1 MRLIGLVLTFA
12 VGLVLAPL
20 APEAQQANVYRLG
33 TISILVAE
41 LIALKP
47 DVIVVDTTPGAIAA
61 MQATAAIPI
70 VMFNVS
76 DPVDTGL
83 VASLARPDGNVTGST
98 DFGTELAVKA
108 VDLMH
113 AAVPRAARIAIF
125 MSDNPHIVKPVDPA
139 ELGVVV
145 STLVARSLER

>member
-1 MRLIGLVLTFA
+1 M
-12 VGLVLAPL
+12 
-20 APEAQQANVYRLG
+20 
-33 TISILVAE
+33 
-41 LIALKP
+41 
-47 DVIVVDTTPGAIAA
+47 
-61 MQATAAIPI
+61 
-70 VMFNVS
+70 
-76 DPVDTGL
+76 
-83 VASLARPDGNVTGST
+83 
-98 DFGTELAVKA
+98 KA